1 MRLMTLILALLIF
14 APNAF
19 ADDSEDP
26 VAGMVAAFVKNIN
39 KLAQWPGEKVVTT
52 KDRPLF
58 VAVVGNTDLA
68 MELKSLNSTKTADG
82 HQLTVRGVDL
92 DLLPANAHAVVICLK
107 DTALAK
113 SVVKRLAQTN
123 TFIVATG
130 PHKVGALLHCQVDP
144 IDATKVI
151 CEASQAVADAEK
163 IVIQKPLSM
172 LARVIDK

>member
-1 MRLMTLILALLIF
+1 MRLMTLTLAFLIF
-14 APNAF
+14 APSTF
-19 ADDSEDP
+19 AGDSVDP
-26 VAGMVAAFVKNIN
+26 VAGMVTAFVKNIS

-58 VAVVGNTDLA
+58 VAVVGKTDLA
-68 MELKSLNSTKTADG
+68 TELKSLNRTK
-82 HQLTVRGVDL
+82 
-92 DLLPANAHAVVICLK
+92 PANAHVVVICLE

-113 SVVKRLAQTN
+113 SVVKKLAQTN

-163 IVIQKPLSM
+163 IVIQKPLTM